1 MINNSNKYKAKA
13 FIGKFLVYFGLVLYA
28 AFILIPFSIVIITSF
43 KSWQETVSLEFNFW
57 PKKWSFEGYV
67 DVFTYTPGLEEFPIM
82 IQGFINTLMYVL
94 PPTICGLFAS
104 AIAAFAFAKLRF
116 KGKNF
121 LFGLL
126 LITMLIPGT
135 IMMTPTYV
143 IYDAIGWTDS
153 PLPLII
159 PGMFGAAA
167 CVFFMKQFYS
177 GIPNELV
184 ESAKLDGLGFF
195 GIFFRI
201 IVPLSIPALFAQGL
215 LGFIGGY
222 NDYFGPLIYLQSPE
236 YYTLQIALRSFSGTY
251 ASRTPA
257 VMAGSLVAMLPTII
271 IYLFSQKYFVEG
283 IVTSGM
289 KL

>member
-1 MINNSNKYKAKA
+1 MINKMTKRIILN
-13 FIGKFLVYFGLVLYA
+13 FLGKFFIYFTLGLYA
-28 AFILIPFSIVIITSF
+28 AFILLPFSIVIITSF

-57 PKKWSFEGYV
+57 PQEWSIDGYK
-67 DVFTYTPGLEEFPIM
+67 DVFTYSGGLDTFPVM
-82 IQGFINTLMYVL
+82 IRGFLNTLLYVL

-104 AIAAFAFAKLRF
+104 AIAAFAFAKLNF

-135 IMMTPTYV
+135 IMLTPTYV
-143 IYDAIGWTDS
+143 IYDLIGWTDS
-153 PLPLII
+153 PWPLII

-177 GIPNELV
+177 GIPTELV

-195 GIFFRI
+195 GIYFKI
-201 IVPLSIPALFAQGL
+201 MLPLSLPALFAQGL

-236 YYTLQIALRSFSGTY
+236 FYTLQIALRSFSGTY
-251 ASRTPA
+251 AGRTPT
-257 VMAGSLVAMLPTII
+257 VMAGSLIAMIPTIGL
-271 IYLFSQKYFVEG
+271 YLAAQKYFVEG

>member
-1 MINNSNKYKAKA
+1 MINKMTKRKILN
-13 FIGKFLVYFGLVLYA
+13 FLGKFFIYFTLGLYA
-28 AFILIPFSIVIITSF
+28 AFILLPFSIVIITSF

-57 PKKWSFEGYV
+57 PQEWSIDGYK
-67 DVFTYTPGLEEFPIM
+67 DVFTYSGGLDTFPVM
-82 IQGFINTLMYVL
+82 IRGFLNTLLYVL

-104 AIAAFAFAKLRF
+104 AIAAFAFAKLNF

-135 IMMTPTYV
+135 IMLTPTYV
-143 IYDAIGWTDS
+143 IYDLIGWTDS
-153 PLPLII
+153 PWPLII

-177 GIPNELV
+177 GIPTELV

-195 GIFFRI
+195 GIYFKI
-201 IVPLSIPALFAQGL
+201 MLPLSLPALFAQGL

-236 YYTLQIALRSFSGTY
+236 FYTLQIALRSFSGTY
-251 ASRTPA
+251 AGRTPT
-257 VMAGSLVAMLPTII
+257 VMAGSLIAMIPTIGL
-271 IYLFSQKYFVEG
+271 YLAAQKYFVEG